1 MLRLSKF
8 GRLPLVA
15 FVALMALTALPVSGQ
30 TSRGEKSFGI
40 RGGFVSRNTS
50 ATAGLQ
56 FTYAFS
62 RHVRIA
68 PSADVY
74 FRHNNL
80 DALAISVDMHF
91 PVAMSAKSAFYPI
104 AGAAYTSWGR
114 HNIADES
121 MKDVTSHTNGL
132 GLNVGAG
139 VDFRTSESV
148 RICLEARYTLMQ
160 HLPTAIVAVGFGY
173 VF

>member
-1 MLRLSKF
+1 MPRISFVSRLAC
-8 GRLPLVA
+8 LLVA
-15 FVALMALTALPVSGQ
+15 LVVSMAVPMAAQ
-30 TSRGEKSFGI
+30 TVKGEKTFGLHA
-40 RGGFVSRNTS
+40 GFVTRNTS
-50 ATAGLQ
+50 AVGGLS
-56 FTYAFS
+56 FTYSFS